1 MTAFQPLLEF
11 VAATH
16 SPFHEDG
23 SLAPEAV
30 PAQAALLAANGV
42 RTVFVT
48 GTTGE
53 SHSLTCAE
61 RLAMFD
67 AWAAAAPSHGMRVVA
82 HVGSHA
88 LDDACAMAR
97 RAHALGLAA
106 ISALAPSYYK
116 PATLAA
122 LIAWCAE
129 IAAEAPGVPFYYYEI
144 PSMTGLDF
152 PTERFLAE
160 APARIPTLAGVKFT
174 NSDLVSYRRSL
185 DAAAGRFDLPFG
197 MDEMLLGAL
206 ATGARGGVGSTYNF
220 APQLYVELREAFD
233 RGDLETA
240 RRRQS
245 QSIALVDAIAAP
257 PAGYMG
263 TAKALMARL
272 GVPVGPARA
281 PFGNPTPADV
291 DGVMARLDAI
301 GFAEWGAVS
310 PGRGR

>member
-1 MTAFQPLLEF
+1 MTAFQPLHEF

-23 SLAPEAV
+23 SLAPEVV
-30 PAQAALLAANGV
+30 PAQAAFLAANGV

-61 RLAMFD
+61 RLTLFD
-67 AWAAAAPSHGMRVVA
+67 AWAAAAPAHGMRVVA

-88 LDDACAMAR
+88 LDDACTMAR
-97 RAHALGLAA
+97 RAHALDLGA

-122 LIAWCAE
+122 LIEWCAE
-129 IAAEAPGVPFYYYEI
+129 IAAQAPGVPFYYYEI
-144 PSMTGLDF
+144 PSMTGLSF
-152 PTERFLAE
+152 PAEAFLAE

-185 DAAAGRFDLPFG
+185 DVAAGRFDLPFG

-220 APQLYVELREAFD
+220 APRLYVELRDAFD
-233 RGDLETA
+233 RCDLETA

-245 QSIALVDAIAAP
+245 QSIALVDAIASPA
-257 PAGYMG
+257 AGYMG

-310 PGRGR
+310 PRRGR

>member
-1 MTAFQPLLEF
+1 MTAFRPLHEF

-23 SLAPEAV
+23 SLAPEV
-30 PAQAALLAANGV
+30 VRAQAAFLAANGV

-53 SHSLTCAE
+53 CHSMTCAE
-61 RLAMFD
+61 RLALFD
-67 AWAAAAPSHGMRVVA
+67 AWAEAAPAHDMRVVA

-116 PATLAA
+116 PATLGD
-122 LIAWCAE
+122 LIAWCAD
-129 IAAEAPGVPFYYYEI
+129 IAAEAPGIPFYYYEI

-152 PTERFLAE
+152 PVERFLAE

-185 DAAAGRFDLPFG
+185 DVAAGRFDLPFG

-206 ATGARGGVGSTYNF
+206 ATGARGGVGSTYNL
-220 APQLYVELREAFD
+220 AHRLYVELRAAFE
-233 RGDLETA
+233 RGDLESA
-240 RRRQS
+240 RRLQS
-245 QSIALVDAIAAP
+245 RSVAMVDAIAAP
-257 PAGYMG
+257 RCGFMG
-263 TAKALMARL
+263 TAKALMTRL

-291 DGVMARLDAI
+291 DGVMARLEAL
-301 GFAEWGAVS
+301 GFREWGAAA
-310 PGRGR
+310 PERAR